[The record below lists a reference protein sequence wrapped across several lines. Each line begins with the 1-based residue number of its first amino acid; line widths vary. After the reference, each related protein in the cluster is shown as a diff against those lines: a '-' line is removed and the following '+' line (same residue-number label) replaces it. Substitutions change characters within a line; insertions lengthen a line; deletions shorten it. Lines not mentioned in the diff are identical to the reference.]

1 MKYCSF
7 AATQTD
13 LEIIML
19 SEVRQ
24 RQILYDITYMQNLK
38 NNTGKSIH
46 KTETQSQKQKN
57 MVTQGE
63 KEWERNKLG
72 IQV

>member
-24 RQILYDITYMQNLK
+24 RQILYDITYMWNIK

-57 MVTQGE
+57 MVTQEE

-72 IQV
+72 IQD